1 MNPFKKAMSMAM
13 ITICVSLFVMAV
25 IGNLFLGSVSEATIS
40 KMADETAQVALDLGE
55 NSNPAVEGQTEDE
68 KMANRIA
75 VLRMERDRN
84 WRYLQ
89 NLMTELQ
96 PEEQEVWRSYA
107 MLQYREQRLEL
118 LLQAR
123 GITHCLVLL
132 EEEQANIL
140 VSEQEAEK
148 YYEKIFDLVLRNSSY
163 SVEQIV
169 LIPVKTME
177 S

>member
-1 MNPFKKAMSMAM
+1 MNPFKKIMSMAI
-13 ITICVSLFVMAV
+13 ITICASLFVMAV
-25 IGNLFLGSVSEATIS
+25 IGNLFLGSASEATIS
-40 KMADETAQVALDLGE
+40 EISGETADVVLDMKEGSDSAVSGE
-55 NSNPAVEGQTEDE
+55 TEDE

-89 NLMTELQ
+89 TLMAELQ
-96 PEEQEVWRSYA
+96 PEEQEAWQSYA

-132 EEEQANIL
+132 EEEQANIM

-163 SVEQIV
+163 SAEQIV